1 MTTTLEIPSLPR
13 GRVATRGVPGRRA
26 VTPLLRWLVLLVGL
40 FGLLAGAYSSATHW
54 RSDGA
59 NAVSA
64 PLVPGTRLG
73 QTFVSRYPGL
83 SGLEVRVNGQ
93 YLRGREAGATLV
105 MHLRAAPG
113 AGPDLATATVHV
125 TGEVQESQYQRFTFP
140 SLPNSL
146 DKTYY
151 VELESPDATPDNAPA
166 LLWWI
171 QFDPNLPTDTY
182 AGGTAY
188 LDGQPQQS
196 DLAFGLTY
204 DPSPLDA
211 FRGLARHAGTNL
223 PSLPILLFLALA
235 IAVTLLATY
244 LAARP
249 KFEIRTSK
257 SEILLLSLPIA
268 LAVALANGVFF
279 SLVLPPWQGPD
290 EHGHFAYAALLYR
303 HGMDDDA
310 VQALQWQE
318 GGNDHA
324 EALAL
329 KAAVIASM
337 SEHDWTRL
345 VSGHPTPGAPAF
357 PPGGQDLYLE
367 FMWQIRQPAPYY
379 WLCAASL
386 HVANALGAGVDP
398 FAGPAA
404 ALRVMRLVSV
414 LLNVA
419 LVGLA
424 WLAGV
429 LLGGRRL
436 PWLRLALPLAVAL
449 LPMHTFIASVVSNDV
464 ISDLAVTALFVALVA
479 LLKWPFGRRGVGLAA
494 LSVLLLGAGAF
505 TKLTALVAGGPLLGL
520 VLLVWVGLLLTRYLP
535 QWRIARRFSR
545 AARGG
550 DRPAL
555 SPYVVPGIVATG
567 FLLLCLVGALLL
579 FRPSP
584 AVAAWQAGGGPSV
597 RPARIQM
604 AAHSG
609 SYAMQVQPGL
619 TIYQWVELPWPHP
632 AYTATLTFWAQLG
645 EMPAPKPGEIV
656 VPVESRA
663 ELAEDQRGTLSR
675 IGADTLGRIEY
686 RVPFTPTRGEWR
698 QFTIS
703 NTGTHAD
710 RKVWV
715 RYTGGTTG
723 FYVDDVSLTATPI
736 LAAGTPER
744 ERAGMPQ
751 EVRLPLFNP
760 SMETGSLA
768 VSPLGARV
776 LRGETLDIVD
786 VLVNPQAFDKLTIW
800 QRYAY
805 RQFRSFWGNFGWLS
819 IPLPEFGYA
828 IMNALI
834 LVVLVALLSNSV
846 RRLGTWT
853 PMEWLGMVTLLAL
866 VAAILVTFARMLGPL
881 STSGVHT
888 DPQGRYLFGYTVP
901 VMWLMCEGLYIA
913 WSWLAGVARRNNVL
927 KGVVRP
933 PAGLSASAPA
943 TTLGAATLMP
953 WGAWSWCVAVAFF
966 AGYSLLVLVVPY
978 YYR

>member
-1 MTTTLEIPSLPR
+1 
-13 GRVATRGVPGRRA
+13 
-26 VTPLLRWLVLLVGL
+26 LRWLVLLVGL
-40 FGLLAGAYSSATHW
+40 FALLAGAYSSVTHW

-64 PLVPGTRLG
+64 PLVPGTSLG

-83 SGLEVRVNGQ
+83 SGLEVRVNPQ
-93 YLRGREAGATLV
+93 YLRGREAGATLL

-113 AGPDLATATVHV
+113 DGPDLATATLHV
-125 TGEVQESQYQRFTFP
+125 TGDVEESQYQRFTFP
-140 SLPNSL
+140 ALPDSR

-204 DPSPLDA
+204 SPSPLDA
-211 FRGLARHAGTNL
+211 FRGLARHASTNL
-223 PSLPILLFLALA
+223 PAWPILLFLVLA
-235 IAVTLLATY
+235 IAVTLLAIY
-244 LAARP
+244 FAVQYKIQDPKLA
-249 KFEIRTSK
+249 FERSEGSK
-257 SEILLLSLPIA
+257 ILSLSLPIVM
-268 LAVALANGVFF
+268 AVALAYSVVF
-279 SLVLPPWQGPD
+279 SLLVPPWQGPD
-290 EHGHFAYAALLYR
+290 EHGHFTYAALLYR

-318 GGNDHA
+318 GGKDHE

-329 KAAVIASM
+329 KAAVVASM

-357 PPGGQDLYLE
+357 PAGGQDLYLE
-367 FMWQIRQPAPYY
+367 FMWQIRQPVAYY

-386 HVANALGAGVDP
+386 HVANALGAGIDP
-398 FAGPAA
+398 FAEPAA

-449 LPMHTFIASVVSNDV
+449 LPMHSFIASVVSNDV

-479 LLKWPFGRRGVGLAA
+479 LLKWPFGWRAVGLAVV
-494 LSVLLLGAGAF
+494 SVLLLGAGAF

-520 VLLVWVGLLLTRYLP
+520 TLLVWVGLLLTRYLP
-535 QWRIARRFSR
+535 QSRFGRRFSGEER
-545 AARGG
+545 AG
-550 DRPAL
+550 DSSHFR
-555 SPYVVPGIVATG
+555 PYVVPAIVTAG
-567 FLLLCLVGALLL
+567 FLLLCLVGAFLL

-584 AVAAWQAGGGPSV
+584 AVAAWQSGGGPSV
-597 RPARIQM
+597 RPPRVEM
-604 AAHSG
+604 AAHDG
-609 SYAMQVQPGL
+609 SHAALVEPGL
-619 TIYQWVELPWPHP
+619 TVYQWVELPWPHP

-645 EMPAPKPGEIV
+645 EEPVPLPGEVIV
-656 VPVESRA
+656 PTESRA
-663 ELAEDQRGTLSR
+663 ELVEDQRGTLSR
-675 IGADTLGRIEY
+675 IGADILGRIEY
-686 RVPFTPTRGEWR
+686 HVPFTPTRGEWR
-698 QFTIS
+698 QFAIS

-710 RKVWV
+710 RKVWL
-715 RYTGGTTG
+715 RFTAGSTG
-723 FYVDDVSLTATPI
+723 FYLDDISLTATPI
-736 LAAGTPER
+736 LAADTSER

-751 EVRLPLFNP
+751 EVRLPVFNP

-768 VSPLGARV
+768 VSPLGTRV

-786 VLVNPQAFDKLTIW
+786 VLVNPQAFDKLAIW

-819 IPLPEFGYA
+819 IPLPELGYA

-834 LVVLVALLSNSV
+834 VVVLAALVFHGV
-846 RRLGTWT
+846 RRFGAWT
-853 PMEWLGMVTLLAL
+853 PIEWLGMVTLLAL
-866 VAAILVTFARMLGPL
+866 VAAILVTFARMMGPL

-888 DPQGRYLFGYTVP
+888 DPQGRYLFGYTLP
-901 VMWLMCEGLYIA
+901 VMWLMFEGLHIV
-913 WSWLAGVARRNNVL
+913 WSWVAGVARRSNPG
-927 KGVVRP
+927 KGMMLTRVGTGVS
-933 PAGLSASAPA
+933 GPA
-943 TTLGAATLMP
+943 TTAGAATLMP
-953 WGAWSWCVAVAFF
+953 WGAWLWCVAAAFF
-966 AGYSLLVLVVPY
+966 AGYSLLVLVAPY

>member
-1 MTTTLEIPSLPR
+1 MDRGLITTLETPSLPR
-13 GRVATRGVPGRRA
+13 ERVAARGVLGRRA
-26 VTPLLRWLVLLVGL
+26 ITPLLRWLVLLVGL
-40 FGLLAGAYSSATHW
+40 FGLLAGVYSSATHW

-73 QTFVSRYPGL
+73 QTFVARYPGL

-93 YLRGREAGATLV
+93 YLRGRDAGATLV
-105 MHLRAAPG
+105 MHLKAAPG
-113 AGPDLATATVHV
+113 DGPDLATTTLRV
-125 TGEVQESQYQRFTFP
+125 TGDVQESQYQRFAFP
-140 SLPNSL
+140 ALPDSR

-188 LDGQPQQS
+188 LAGQPQQS

-204 DPSPLDA
+204 NPSPLDA
-211 FRGLARHAGTNL
+211 FRGLARHASTNL
-223 PSLPILLFLALA
+223 PSLPVLLFLALA

-244 LAARP
+244 FAVRP
-249 KFEIRTSK
+249 K
-257 SEILLLSLPIA
+257 SEVLRLSLPIVLTA
-268 LAVALANGVFF
+268 ALANGVLF
-279 SLVLPPWQGPD
+279 SLLVPPWQGPD
-290 EHGHFAYAALLYR
+290 EHGHYAYAALLHR
-303 HGMDDDA
+303 HGMNDDA

-318 GGNDHA
+318 GGKDHE

-329 KAAVIASM
+329 KAAVVASM

-357 PPGGQDLYLE
+357 PAGGQDLYLE

-386 HVANALGAGVDP
+386 QVANALGAGIDP
-398 FAGPAA
+398 FADPAA

-419 LVGLA
+419 MVGLA
-424 WLAGV
+424 WLVGV

-436 PWLRLALPLAVAL
+436 PWLRLVLPLAVAL

-479 LLKWPFGRRGVGLAA
+479 LLKWPFGWRGVGLVA

-520 VLLVWVGLLLTRYLP
+520 TLLVWVGLLLTRYLP
-535 QWRIARRFSR
+535 RWRIARRLPGAVR
-545 AARGG
+545 AG

-555 SPYVVPGIVATG
+555 NSYVVPGIVATG

-579 FRPSP
+579 FRPGP

-597 RPARIQM
+597 RPARVQM
-604 AAHSG
+604 AAVSG
-609 SYAMQVQPGL
+609 SHAMQVQPGL

-645 EMPAPKPGEIV
+645 EPPKLEPGDV
-656 VPVESRA
+656 AVPVESRA
-663 ELAEDQRGTLSR
+663 ELAEDRRGTLSR
-675 IGADTLGRIEY
+675 IGADTLSRIEY
-686 RVPFTPTRGEWR
+686 SVPFTPTRGEWK

-703 NTGTHAD
+703 NTGTNAD

-715 RYTGGTTG
+715 RFTGGSTG

-736 LAAGTPER
+736 LAAGTSER

-751 EVRLPLFNP
+751 EVRLPLFNT

-776 LRGETLDIVD
+776 LRGETQDIVD
-786 VLVNPQAFDKLTIW
+786 VLVNPQAFDKLAIW

-819 IPLPEFGYA
+819 IPLPELGYA

-834 LVVLVALLSNSV
+834 VVVLVALLSYGV

-866 VAAILVTFARMLGPL
+866 MAAILVTFARMMGPL

-901 VMWLMCEGLYIA
+901 VIWLMFEGLNIA
-913 WSWLAGVARRNNVL
+913 WSWLAGVARRNVL
-927 KGVVRP
+927 RGTAGPRP
-933 PAGLSASAPA
+933 RLSASTPA

-953 WGAWSWCVAVAFF
+953 WGPWLWCVAIAFF